1 VSDSL
6 HYSLLHSREFFAISE
21 FLYLLYQIDAE
32 RSFREH
38 LINCFDQV
46 FPELKISFDELE
58 SHPDCLPESYRGS
71 PELNALL
78 PHIRNARR
86 FAKQW
91 RPEETLLSAAPEQYN
106 LTPREAEV
114 ATWMQEGKR
123 DKEIAII
130 LGISSRTVE
139 KHVHQVLE
147 KLQVENRCSAIS
159 VLNGG
164 GAPWKTAKRSEGCAL
179 RRTYGSID
187 AIAPNL

>member
-6 HYSLLHSREFFAISE
+6 RFSLLHSREFFAISE
-21 FLYLLYQIDAE
+21 FLYLLYQIDVK

-46 FPELKISFDELE
+46 FPELKILFDELE
-58 SHPDCLPESYRGS
+58 SNPDGLPESYLGV

-91 RPEETLLSAAPEQYN
+91 HQEETLPSAPPEQFN
-106 LTPREAEV
+106 LTPRETEV

-164 GAPWKTAKRSEGCAL
+164 GAVWKTAKRSERCAL
-179 RRTYGSID
+179 RRTYGSIE
-187 AIAPNL
+187 ARRL